1 MWRLISVPVVDTIS
15 FCSQFRSEDFA
26 GGLCC
31 SYNDPRIITFDGT
44 SFDTQALGQFYLV
57 RTNVPGSPRLYEVTH
72 NKILLINME
81 MDNDQVRFVTVMAD
95 P

>member
-1 MWRLISVPVVDTIS
+1 MVKEILTGYDISMGL
-15 FCSQFRSEDFA
+15 FCSQFRTEDFA

-44 SFDTQALGQFYLV
+44 FFDTQALGQFYLV
-57 RTNVPGSPRLYEVTH
+57 RTNVPVSPRLYEVTY

-81 MDNDQVRFVTVMAD
+81 NV
-95 P
+95 

>member
-1 MWRLISVPVVDTIS
+1 MVKEILTEYDISMGL
-15 FCSQFRSEDFA
+15 FCSQFRTEDFA

-31 SYNDPRIITFDGT
+31 SYNDPKIITFDGT
-44 SFDTQALGQFYLV
+44 FFDTQALGQFYLV

-81 MDNDQVRFVTVMAD
+81 N
-95 P
+95 